1 MMNDLKHEDHSRS
14 AYWRANIKILVY
26 LLIIWFTTSFL
37 LGIVFVKEL
46 NQIRMGG
53 FKLGFWF
60 AQQGAIYV
68 FILLIF
74 FYVWRMNKLDKQF
87 DVDE

>member
-1 MMNDLKHEDHSRS
+1 MINDIKNEDHSRS
-14 AYWRANIKILVY
+14 AYWRANIKILAY

-37 LGIVFVKEL
+37 FGIVFVKEL
-46 NQIRMGG
+46 NQLKMGG

-68 FILLIF
+68 FILVIF
-74 FYVWRMNKLDKQF
+74 FYVWRMNKLDKEF

>member
-1 MMNDLKHEDHSRS
+1 MKDLKQDDQSRS

-46 NQIRMGG
+46 NQIRIGG

-74 FYVWRMNKLDKQF
+74 YYVWRMNKLDKQF

>member
-1 MMNDLKHEDHSRS
+1 MINDIKNEDHSRS
-14 AYWRANIKILVY
+14 AYWRANIKILAY

-37 LGIVFVKEL
+37 FGIVFVKEL
-46 NQIRMGG
+46 NLIKMGG

-68 FILLIF
+68 FILVIF
-74 FYVWRMNKLDKQF
+74 FYVWRMNKLDKEF

>member
-1 MMNDLKHEDHSRS
+1 MSTLENVDHSRS
-14 AYWRANIKILVY
+14 AYWKTNIRILAI

-37 LGIVFVKEL
+37 LGIVFVKDL
-46 NQIRMGG
+46 NQVRIGG

-74 FYVWRMNKLDKQF
+74 YYVWRMNKLDKEF